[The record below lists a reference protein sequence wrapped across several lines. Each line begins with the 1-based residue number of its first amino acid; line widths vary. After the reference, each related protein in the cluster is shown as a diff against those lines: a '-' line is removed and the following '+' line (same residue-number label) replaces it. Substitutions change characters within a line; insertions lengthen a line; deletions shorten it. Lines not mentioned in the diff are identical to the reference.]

1 MRVGEELCA
10 FPPAKPTTPPR
21 LTVVQL
27 RRVRRKRRCWEST
40 TCRVGCSYNSRLGI
54 YTTQGD
60 LPVLLQL
67 LVSLYNSALWGC
79 LIDGN
84 YTRRKMALKESTPVK
99 SARVGRTQRKC
110 RSCRDERF
118 FRGGFTC
125 VCTSKMHLAMTRR
138 GRKPVV
144 VQYEDEE
151 PIEKTGVEKR
161 KSECGGRGADGSGD
175 DDLKDEDYWV
185 DGLEGKAA
193 VRAFRSVH
201 PLLVGLHGKPVRK
214 TAGNRG
220 GRKKTV
226 LEALVSVILS
236 QNTSDRNSR
245 TAYKGL
251 KARFKDMDEVRR
263 SDAKDIEEAIHKGG
277 LAKTKS
283 QRIKD
288 LLQQVHEERGETSL
302 EFLREAPTEELKDYL
317 QRFKGVG
324 PKTIA
329 CLLLFTLGRD
339 DIPVDTHVARV
350 SKRLGWVKHNYTR
363 EATYQHLNE
372 IMPDELKY
380 DLHVLLIS
388 HGRTICQAR
397 RPACGKCPLKQDCLH
412 HQRTTTLSEGEAA
425 GKHKEAN
432 NNKE

>member
-1 MRVGEELCA
+1 
-10 FPPAKPTTPPR
+10 
-21 LTVVQL
+21 
-27 RRVRRKRRCWEST
+27 
-40 TCRVGCSYNSRLGI
+40 
-54 YTTQGD
+54 
-60 LPVLLQL
+60 
-67 LVSLYNSALWGC
+67 
-79 LIDGN
+79 
-84 YTRRKMALKESTPVK
+84 
-99 SARVGRTQRKC
+99 
-110 RSCRDERF
+110 
-118 FRGGFTC
+118 
-125 VCTSKMHLAMTRR
+125 MHLPTTRR

-144 VQYEDEE
+144 VVQYEEDEE
-151 PIEKTGVEKR
+151 PVENTGVEKR
-161 KSECGGRGADGSGD
+161 KSECGGGGDDEGSGD
-175 DDLKDEDYWV
+175 DGFNDEDYCERKESNGRGPKRTKFVSPAKEEQPQAW

-193 VRAFRSVH
+193 VRAFHSVH

-263 SDAKDIEEAIHKGG
+263 SDVKDIEEAIHKGG

-288 LLQQVHEERGETSL
+288 LLQQVYEERGETSL

-372 IMPDELKY
+372 LMPDELKY